1 MFISLP
7 QTNKN
12 KSRFDLSTS
21 RTFLWESSEPE
32 AGGMACVKRVPLT
45 GGYELPG
52 SEGLRSPYSLSP
64 PVTPSPSS
72 SFTDEDERAIQH
84 CFHYTGTVLT
94 STLAFQKEQKLKCEC
109 QVSACLEL
117 FLRTSSSPRSLPTR
131 VMLPVLSR
139 PVAALQLGNLVTW
152 KSLKEG
158 GQ

>member
-1 MFISLP
+1 M
-7 QTNKN
+7 
-12 KSRFDLSTS
+12 
-21 RTFLWESSEPE
+21 
-32 AGGMACVKRVPLT
+32 
-45 GGYELPG
+45 
-52 SEGLRSPYSLSP
+52 
-64 PVTPSPSS
+64 
-72 SFTDEDERAIQH
+72 IQH

-117 FLRTSSSPRSLPTR
+117 LELFPNQLQPQKAIHKGDAA
-131 VMLPVLSR
+131 PVLSR